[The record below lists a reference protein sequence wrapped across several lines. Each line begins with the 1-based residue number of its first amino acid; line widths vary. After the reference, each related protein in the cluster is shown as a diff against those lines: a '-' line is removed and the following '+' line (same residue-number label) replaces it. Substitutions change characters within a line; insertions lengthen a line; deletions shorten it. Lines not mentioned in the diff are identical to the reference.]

1 LITLSKVDGIALRR
15 RCDQSCC
22 LGTVYHEHGLQAMI
36 YELGVHSEIGLHTII
51 YELGVYTVS
60 MGYTQ

>member
-1 LITLSKVDGIALRR
+1 MIYEPGVCS
-15 RCDQSCC
+15 
-22 LGTVYHEHGLQAMI
+22 EHGLHAMN
-36 YELGVHSEIGLHTII
+36 

>member
-1 LITLSKVDGIALRR
+1 
-15 RCDQSCC
+15 
-22 LGTVYHEHGLQAMI
+22 MI
-36 YELGVHSEIGLHTII
+36 YELGVHSEIGLHTMM